1 VIHLNSILSSPL
13 TDSFRSRGAVK
24 KGKACATTNDFPF
37 SNHHER
43 FGQFD
48 KAGDID
54 KMLKVMKFGGSSLDD
69 AASLKTIKDIIVS
82 QEGGKVVV
90 LSALKGVTQELNR
103 AVKEI
108 QSDESRI
115 DSAIN
120 AISSRHYS
128 VLRCAV
134 SSPRVL
140 ADGMDRLSALLRR
153 LERLFYGIAYTEEL
167 TPKTRDLVLS
177 FGERFSV
184 CIMESVF
191 QSDGVPAKA
200 FFADDLGIVTD
211 GEYGNATVDLKETAR
226 HIRKKLTRCVDD
238 GTVPLVTGF
247 FGRTKEGHT
256 TLFGFGGS
264 DYSAAIVAHSIC
276 ADVIEVW
283 KDVDGFM
290 SAEPSLVPNAHLID
304 RLSYEEAAELAYF
317 GAKILHPRMV
327 GPAELKGIPIKVKN
341 TLKKSEKETL
351 IGKESYE
358 SGDIIKSVA
367 YSRDLGVLRVWGGSV
382 GYKPG
387 VLTKLVSSLAELGI
401 NIRSV
406 ITAQTCIN
414 ILLGRGDL
422 DAGHQAV
429 KQAQSTSVELI
440 EKIDDL
446 ALVGVVG
453 EGLASTEGLAARVF
467 TAVAGN
473 GINVEMISFGA
484 RVAFYLLVRE
494 SGLEGTVR
502 AIHNE
507 FFKS

>member
-1 VIHLNSILSSPL
+1 
-13 TDSFRSRGAVK
+13 
-24 KGKACATTNDFPF
+24 
-37 SNHHER
+37 
-43 FGQFD
+43 
-48 KAGDID
+48 
-54 KMLKVMKFGGSSLDD
+54 MLKVMKFGGSSLDD
-69 AASLKTIKDIIVS
+69 AASLKTIKDIILS
-82 QEGGKVVV
+82 QDGQKVVV
-90 LSALKGVTQELNR
+90 LSALKGVTQELNQ
-103 AVKEI
+103 AVMEI
-108 QSDESRI
+108 QNDESKI
-115 DSAIN
+115 DQAIN
-120 AISSRHYS
+120 TISSRHYT
-128 VLRCAV
+128 VLRGAV

-140 ADGMDRLSALLRR
+140 AEAMERLSALLRR

-167 TPKTRDLVLS
+167 TARTRDLVLS

-191 QSDGVPAKA
+191 LSAGVSSKA
-200 FFADDLGIVTD
+200 FFADEAGIITD
-211 GEYGNATVDLKETAR
+211 GEYGNATVDLKETSR
-226 HIRKKLTRCVDD
+226 HIRKKLMKCLEE

-264 DYSAAIVAHSIC
+264 DYSAAIVAYSIC
-276 ADVIEVW
+276 ADIIEVW

-290 SAEPSLVPNAHLID
+290 SAEPSLVANAHLID

-327 GPAELKGIPIKVKN
+327 GPAELKNIPIRVKN
-341 TLKKSEKETL
+341 TLKTSEKETL
-351 IGKESYE
+351 IGRESYE

-387 VLTKLVSSLAELGI
+387 VLTKLVSALADLGI

-414 ILLGRGDL
+414 ILLGQSDL
-422 DAGHQAV
+422 EAGYQAV
-429 KQAQSTSVELI
+429 KQAQSTSVEFI
-440 EKIDDL
+440 DRIDDL

-467 TAVAGN
+467 TAVARC

-484 RVAFYLLVRE
+484 RVAFYLLVKDSE
-494 SGLEGTVR
+494 LQNTVR
-502 AIHNE
+502 AIHDE
-507 FFKS
+507 FFKTAE

>member
-1 VIHLNSILSSPL
+1 
-13 TDSFRSRGAVK
+13 
-24 KGKACATTNDFPF
+24 
-37 SNHHER
+37 
-43 FGQFD
+43 
-48 KAGDID
+48 
-54 KMLKVMKFGGSSLDD
+54 MKFGGSSLDD
-69 AASLKTIKDIIVS
+69 AASLKAVKDIILS
-82 QEGGKVVV
+82 QDGQKVIV
-90 LSALKGVTQELNR
+90 LSALKGVTHDLNR
-103 AVKEI
+103 AVAEI
-108 QSDESRI
+108 QKDEARI
-115 DSAIN
+115 DQTIN
-120 AISSRHYS
+120 SISSRHYT
-128 VLRCAV
+128 VLRSAV

-140 ADGMDRLSALLRR
+140 ADATDRLAALLRR

-167 TPKTRDLVLS
+167 TPRTRDLVLS

-191 QSDGVPAKA
+191 LSGGIPSKA
-200 FFADDLGIVTD
+200 FFADELGIITD
-211 GEYGNATVDLKETAR
+211 GEYGNATADLKETSR
-226 HIRKKLTRCVDD
+226 HIRKKLMKCVEE
-238 GTVPLVTGF
+238 GTLPLVTGF

-264 DYSAAIVAHSIC
+264 DYSAAIVAHSLC

-290 SAEPSLVPNAHLID
+290 SAEPSLVPDAHLID

-317 GAKILHPRMV
+317 GAKILHPRIV
-327 GPAELKGIPIKVKN
+327 GPAELKSIPILVKN
-341 TLKKSEKETL
+341 TLRTSEKETL

-358 SGDIIKSVA
+358 SGNIIKSVA
-367 YSRDLGVLRVWGGSV
+367 YSKDLGVLRVWGGSV

-387 VLTKLVSSLAELGI
+387 VLTKLVSALADLGI

-414 ILLGRGDL
+414 ILLCRSDIE
-422 DAGHQAV
+422 AGYQAV
-429 KQAQSTSVELI
+429 RQVQSTSVEFI
-440 EKIDDL
+440 DRIDDV

-467 TAVAGN
+467 TAVAKE

-484 RVAFYLLVRE
+484 RVAFYLLVKDAE
-494 SGLEGTVR
+494 LDNTVR

-507 FFKS
+507 FFKTSD